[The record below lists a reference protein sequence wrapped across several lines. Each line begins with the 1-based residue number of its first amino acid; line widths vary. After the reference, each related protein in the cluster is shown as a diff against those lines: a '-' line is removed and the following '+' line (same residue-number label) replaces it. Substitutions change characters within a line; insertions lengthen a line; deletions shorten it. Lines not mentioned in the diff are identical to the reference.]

1 MSLRNFIE
9 KQHSFDLFRPF
20 LFSDHSRQATAECFA
35 REAVR
40 HLSGAGRI
48 LDLGCGEG
56 DSEAF
61 FSEVDPNADWFGVD
75 IEDSPEV
82 RARRH
87 TDGAVATFDGTNLP
101 FRDGAFDLIYSHQV
115 FEHVRHPDEL
125 LRDVARV
132 LGPGGRFV
140 GSVSYLEPYH
150 SYSIFNFTPYGVM
163 RVLQDAGLELE
174 ALSPGI
180 DGPTL
185 IARQVFNRARFFQAF
200 FRHSPFNLAIGGL
213 GRAFGL
219 RHEHINFLKLQFTGQ
234 ICFAAR
240 KRE

>member
-1 MSLRNFIE
+1 M
-9 KQHSFDLFRPF
+9 
-20 LFSDHSRQATAECFA
+20 
-35 REAVR
+35 
-40 HLSGAGRI
+40 
-48 LDLGCGEG
+48 
-56 DSEAF
+56 
-61 FSEVDPNADWFGVD
+61 D

-87 TDGAVATFDGTNLP
+87 TGGAVATFDGTNLP
-101 FRDGAFDLIYSHQV
+101 FRDGAFDLIYSHQI
-115 FEHVRHPDEL
+115 FEHVHHPDRL
-125 LRDVARV
+125 LRDIARD

-140 GSVSYLEPYH
+140 DSVSYLEPYH

-174 ALSPGI
+174 ALSLGI

-213 GRAFGL
+213 G
-219 RHEHINFLKLQFTGQ
+219 
-234 ICFAAR
+234 AR
-240 KRE
+240 SGCGTSISIFSSFSSSAK